1 PWNIIAYN
9 VFGGKD
15 RGPDVYGTEPWH
27 YYIVNGLLNFNI
39 MFIMALISLPGLF
52 VTILV
57 DNRRISSSP
66 TAVCLN
72 AAIAIF
78 LVRGWIDRF
87 LSALSENIPYA
98 FNRRCYL
105 KCFTFSI
112 FFISGLISISRVFAL
127 YYHYNAPMAIYKHFY
142 YVEIPQQVE
151 TQKLQLNLNN
161 PINLCIGKEWYRFP
175 SHYFLP
181 DGVRLRFLKSDFN
194 GQLPKYFLEDTQ
206 IDSESRTKM
215 NYKRDGTWMLQEG
228 FNDINKEE
236 MDRYVDIDQCDY
248 IVDLETNYTQASA
261 NEPRYV
267 TQTDKWNEV
276 ICKSFLDAANSDR
289 FSRAFYFPPKFWQ
302 GMKMVISYLPI
313 QTINNNS
320 AVKKLGSLKWGD
332 YYHFSKDQLVIG
344 IQKYI
349 NRNLNLN
356 YGLLKIMS
364 TTEELQTLVLTTLDV
379 RGTIPNTKDLVAS
392 DNKEVD
398 QLALLGALKSLS
410 IVDKEMVKYE
420 TIEEEVWMLTD
431 EGNEIANK
439 GSHEAKVFDAIP
451 IGEEG
456 IAISALHEIL
466 GETAKIGQGKAF
478 KNKWIT
484 KKGDNLV
491 RAIDSIID
499 QTRIDLEVIRSTGTH
514 SDPKVLTELRKRK
527 LCDKHKVI
535 SYSVSKGPKF
545 SLTIEKQARDVTFE
559 MLQRYNGG
567 EWKKANFKKYNF
579 DALGIP
585 PSGGHLHPLM
595 KPQQHPA
602 RDAHDTFFLKDPAI
616 CTQFPTEYLERV
628 KEVHSVGGY
637 GSTGYG
643 YDWKIEEAQKLI
655 LRTHTTAVSSF
666 MLYNLAKQKEF
677 KPVKYFSIDRVF
689 RNETVD
695 ATHLAE
701 FHQVEGV
708 IADKG
713 LTLGDLIGFMNTFFN
728 KMGVKN
734 LRFKPAYN
742 PYTEPSLGKW
752 VEIGNS
758 GMFRPEM
765 LEPMGLDPDVRVIAW
780 GLSLERPTMIKYGI
794 NNIRE

>member
-1 PWNIIAYN
+1 EQGSTGVRSRATKSSNSTPKDVPEARPIRTSNSSKSTKVNASLTRSGTPYYCPPGRIA
-9 VFGGKD
+9 FIAFL
-15 RGPDVYGTEPWH
+15 
-27 YYIVNGLLNFNI
+27 IVRL
-39 MFIMALISLPGLF
+39 
-52 VTILV
+52 
-57 DNRRISSSP
+57 
-66 TAVCLN
+66 TAVFFSNIADCDEVFNYWEPTHYLQYGYGMQTWEYSPEY
-72 AAIAIF
+72 AIRSWAYIKLHAIIGGIF
-78 LVRGWIDRF
+78 ETSVESQQSNKSLYREGMV
-87 LSALSENIPYA
+87 SLSE
-98 FNRRCYL
+98 
-105 KCFTFSI
+105 
-112 FFISGLISISRVFAL
+112 
-127 YYHYNAPMAIYKHFY
+127 
-142 YVEIPQQVE
+142 
-151 TQKLQLNLNN
+151 
-161 PINLCIGKEWYRFP
+161 
-175 SHYFLP
+175 
-181 DGVRLRFLKSDFN
+181 FLKSDFN

-236 MDRYVDIDQCDY
+236 MDRYVDVDQCDY

-267 TQTDKWNEV
+267 TQTD
-276 ICKSFLDAANSDR
+276 
-289 FSRAFYFPPKFWQ
+289 
-302 GMKMVISYLPI
+302 
-313 QTINNNS
+313 
-320 AVKKLGSLKWGD
+320 
-332 YYHFSKDQLVIG
+332 KDQLVIG

-364 TTEELQTLVLTTLDV
+364 TTEELQTLVLTSLDV
-379 RGTIPNTKDLVAS
+379 RGTIPNTKDLVTS
-392 DNKEVD
+392 ENKEVD

-451 IGEEG
+451 IGKEG

-484 KKGDNLV
+484 KNGGNLV
-491 RAIDSIID
+491 RA
-499 QTRIDLEVIRSTGTH
+499 
-514 SDPKVLTELRKRK
+514 
-527 LCDKHKVI
+527 
-535 SYSVSKGPKF
+535 
-545 SLTIEKQARDVTFE
+545 
-559 MLQRYNGG
+559 
-567 EWKKANFKKYNF
+567 
-579 DALGIP
+579 
-585 PSGGHLHPLM
+585 
-595 KPQQHPA
+595 PQQHPA

-655 LRTHTTAVSSF
+655 LRTHTTAVSSL

-728 KMGVKN
+728 KMG
-734 LRFKPAYN
+734 
-742 PYTEPSLGKW
+742 LGKW

-780 GLSLERPTMIKYGI
+780 
-794 NNIRE
+794 

>member
-1 PWNIIAYN
+1 
-9 VFGGKD
+9 
-15 RGPDVYGTEPWH
+15 
-27 YYIVNGLLNFNI
+27 
-39 MFIMALISLPGLF
+39 
-52 VTILV
+52 
-57 DNRRISSSP
+57 
-66 TAVCLN
+66 
-72 AAIAIF
+72 
-78 LVRGWIDRF
+78 
-87 LSALSENIPYA
+87 
-98 FNRRCYL
+98 
-105 KCFTFSI
+105 
-112 FFISGLISISRVFAL
+112 
-127 YYHYNAPMAIYKHFY
+127 
-142 YVEIPQQVE
+142 
-151 TQKLQLNLNN
+151 
-161 PINLCIGKEWYRFP
+161 
-175 SHYFLP
+175 
-181 DGVRLRFLKSDFN
+181 
-194 GQLPKYFLEDTQ
+194 
-206 IDSESRTKM
+206 
-215 NYKRDGTWMLQEG
+215 
-228 FNDINKEE
+228 
-236 MDRYVDIDQCDY
+236 
-248 IVDLETNYTQASA
+248 
-261 NEPRYV
+261 
-267 TQTDKWNEV
+267 
-276 ICKSFLDAANSDR
+276 
-289 FSRAFYFPPKFWQ
+289 
-302 GMKMVISYLPI
+302 
-313 QTINNNS
+313 
-320 AVKKLGSLKWGD
+320 
-332 YYHFSKDQLVIG
+332 
-344 IQKYI
+344 
-349 NRNLNLN
+349 
-356 YGLLKIMS
+356 MS
-364 TTEELQTLVLTTLDV
+364 TTEELQNLVLTTLDV
-379 RGTIPNTKDLVAS
+379 RGTILNTKDLVTS

-410 IVDKEMVKYE
+410 IADKEMVKYE
-420 TIEEEVWMLTD
+420 TIEEEVWILTD

-484 KKGDNLV
+484 KNGDNLV
-491 RAIDSIID
+491 RAVDSIID
-499 QTRIDLEVIRSTGTH
+499 QTRIDLEAIRSTGTH
-514 SDPKVLTELRKRK
+514 SDPKVLSELRKRK

-535 SYSVSKGPKF
+535 SYSVSKGSKF

-559 MLQRYNGG
+559 MLQSG

-585 PSGGHLHPLM
+585 PSGGHLHPLLKVREEFRQIFFEM
-595 KPQQHPA
+595 GFEEMPTNKFVESSFWNFDSLFQPQQHPA

-637 GSTGYG
+637 GSIGYG

-655 LRTHTTAVSSF
+655 LRTHTTAVSSL
-666 MLYNLAKQKEF
+666 MLYKLAQQKEF

-752 VEIGNS
+752 VELGNS

-794 NNIRE
+794 NNIRELLGHKVNLTMIQNNPICLF